1 MRASKTRVAPK
12 SARVAADGGRS
23 VSSPAGTQQQSSTG
37 MSSRLQGAVATVVL
51 LGTVVLLMSS
61 SLSQTGPRHTH
72 LRSSLEPVILDAPS
86 SLRRLGDPALSVTTA
101 APPGVALEP
110 PAQLA
115 SAARRD
121 TTQDLDQ
128 ANPPEDLAHR
138 AAVPAQVGIVRRGAA
153 QAVDVT
159 ATGEVPNHGS
169 SGTAPPSQYGT
180 TAPPS
185 QYGTSTA
192 LRGRV
197 EVEAT
202 TGQTEAAPLSIS
214 AGHQCAPPAVGAG
227 RLAWAAIR
235 NRTSLLPRGCA
246 NGRGGDADAAP
257 ARELCRLAQ
266 AAAGDKGELLLLVGV
281 GARAASLRLT
291 LRSAARALGL

>member
-23 VSSPAGTQQQSSTG
+23 VSSSAGTQQQSSTG

-72 LRSSLEPVILDAPS
+72 LRSSLEPAVLDAPS
-86 SLRRLGDPALSVTTA
+86 SLRRPALLVTTA

-121 TTQDLDQ
+121 TTQDLDLDQ

-138 AAVPAQVGIVRRGAA
+138 AAVLAQDGIVRRDAA
-153 QAVDVT
+153 PAVDVT

-202 TGQTEAAPLSIS
+202 AGQTEAAPLSIS

-291 LRSAARALGL
+291 LRSAARAIGL

>member
-23 VSSPAGTQQQSSTG
+23 VSSSAGTQQQSSTG

-72 LRSSLEPVILDAPS
+72 LRSSLEPAVLDAPS
-86 SLRRLGDPALSVTTA
+86 SLRRPALSVTTA

-138 AAVPAQVGIVRRGAA
+138 AAVVAQVGIVRR
-153 QAVDVT
+153 
-159 ATGEVPNHGS
+159 
-169 SGTAPPSQYGT
+169 
-180 TAPPS
+180 
-185 QYGTSTA
+185 
-192 LRGRV
+192 
-197 EVEAT
+197 
-202 TGQTEAAPLSIS
+202 
-214 AGHQCAPPAVGAG
+214 
-227 RLAWAAIR
+227 
-235 NRTSLLPRGCA
+235 
-246 NGRGGDADAAP
+246 DAAERH
-257 ARELCRLAQ
+257 ARQRRKVAGDEADESEHTDAAMLDLSLAQ
-266 AAAGDKGELLLLVGV
+266 PFLVKV
-281 GARAASLRLT
+281 P
-291 LRSAARALGL
+291 

>member
-1 MRASKTRVAPK
+1 MRR
-12 SARVAADGGRS
+12 D
-23 VSSPAGTQQQSSTG
+23 
-37 MSSRLQGAVATVVL
+37 
-51 LGTVVLLMSS
+51 
-61 SLSQTGPRHTH
+61 
-72 LRSSLEPVILDAPS
+72 
-86 SLRRLGDPALSVTTA
+86 A
-101 APPGVALEP
+101 AP
-110 PAQLA
+110 
-115 SAARRD
+115 
-121 TTQDLDQ
+121 
-128 ANPPEDLAHR
+128 
-138 AAVPAQVGIVRRGAA
+138 
-153 QAVDVT
+153 AVDVT

-180 TAPPS
+180 
-185 QYGTSTA
+185 STV

-214 AGHQCAPPAVGAG
+214 TGHTCAPPAVGAG

-291 LRSAARALGL
+291 LRSAARALGVEP

>member
-1 MRASKTRVAPK
+1 
-12 SARVAADGGRS
+12 
-23 VSSPAGTQQQSSTG
+23 

-72 LRSSLEPVILDAPS
+72 LRSSLEPAVLDAPS
-86 SLRRLGDPALSVTTA
+86 SLRRPALSVTTA

-138 AAVPAQVGIVRRGAA
+138 AAVRAQDGIVRRDAA
-153 QAVDVT
+153 PAVDVT
-159 ATGEVPNHGS
+159 ATREVPSQASG
-169 SGTAPPSQYGT
+169 GTALPSRYG
-180 TAPPS
+180 A
-185 QYGTSTA
+185 STV

-291 LRSAARALGL
+291 LRSAARALGVEP